1 MIRGD
6 KMNEKT
12 EKKINFRVVGMTCA
26 TCARTVE
33 KALKNVEGIKF
44 SAVNL
49 ATETAFIVSED
60 EISFEKLKEAVQK
73 VGYDISTDMSQDLEK
88 KRYQE
93 AKKNLILA
101 LLVTI
106 PISIMML
113 IHMIW
118 KEIPGF
124 SVMEVIAGGY
134 VIFYTGKKTIKGA
147 WIALSHFHTNM
158 DTLILFGSVTS
169 WITALL
175 NSFGFPIASF
185 GTIGAMIMAF
195 HITGRFIESHLRDKA
210 AKEIKSLMN
219 MQAKEARVLIDNEEL
234 LMPINAIKKDFVVLV
249 KPGERIPIDGEIIE
263 GNSSI
268 DESMIT
274 GESIPVERTVEEKVI
289 GGSLNLTSPLK
300 IKVTNVGEDTFLSQ
314 MIKLIQ
320 EVQGAKVPIQAL
332 ADRITLWFVPIV
344 MFLAIISGLIWY
356 FNFENLQPFMQ
367 NMRSIFP
374 WILNTTDPLSFSV
387 FVFVATIVIAC
398 PCALGLA
405 TPMALVAGTGEAA
418 KKGLII
424 RNAEAIQTSKDVKVV
439 IMDKTGTITQGK
451 PQVIEHS
458 IPEEKIK
465 IIASIENM
473 SNHPLAKAISELSK
487 EKINIENIEEIAG
500 KGVKGSYNNNEYF
513 IGKPK
518 NKYDKLNEKG
528 YTVVEVYE
536 NNNFLGYIAIADK
549 IREDSK
555 KAIEEFKKM
564 GIIPVMATGDN
575 EKTAKA
581 VAKEVG
587 IEEVLAGIKPEDK
600 LNVVRN
606 YQAKGYKT
614 LMVGDGM
621 NDAAALKGADIG
633 VAIGSGTDLA
643 IDNADV
649 IIVKGGVSK
658 IVDTV
663 EISRKTFSVIK
674 SNLFWAFF
682 YNVIAIPAAMSG
694 LLHPAIAE
702 AAMAFSSI
710 TVVLNSLR
718 IKEDKKL

>member
-1 MIRGD
+1 MSGKI
-6 KMNEKT
+6 
-12 EKKINFRVVGMTCA
+12 EKKVNFRVVGMTCA
-26 TCARTVE
+26 TCAKTVE
-33 KALKNVEGIKF
+33 RALKKVDGIKF

-49 ATETAFIVSED
+49 ATETAFVVAED
-60 EISFEKLKEAVQK
+60 DISFEKLKEAVQK

-93 AKKNLILA
+93 AKKNLILS

-124 SVMEVIAGGY
+124 SVIEVIAGGY
-134 VIFYTGKKTIKGA
+134 VIFYTGRKTIKGA

-158 DTLILFGSVTS
+158 DTLILFGSVAS

-185 GTIGAMIMAF
+185 GTIGAMIMAL

-219 MQAKEARVLIDNEEL
+219 VQAKEARVLVEDEEL
-234 LMPINAIKKDFVVLV
+234 LMPIDAVKEGFIVLV
-249 KPGERIPIDGEIIE
+249 KPGERIPVDGIIIE
-263 GNSSI
+263 GKTSI

-274 GESIPVERTVEEKVI
+274 GESLPVEKNEENEVI
-289 GGSLNLTSPLK
+289 GGSLNLTGV
-300 IKVTNVGEDTFLSQ
+300 IKVKVTKVGENTFLSQ

-320 EVQGAKVPIQAL
+320 EAQGAKVPIQAL
-332 ADRITLWFVPIV
+332 ADRITLWFVPTV
-344 MFLAIISGLIWY
+344 MLLALISGLFWY
-356 FNFENLQPFMQ
+356 FNFENMYNFLEGAR
-367 NMRSIFP
+367 NIFP
-374 WILNTTDPLSFSV
+374 WILNTNEPLSFGV

-418 KKGLII
+418 KRGLII

-439 IMDKTGTITQGK
+439 IMDKTGTITEGK
-451 PQVIEHS
+451 PQVVEYT

-473 SNHPLAKAISELSK
+473 SNHPLAKAISELSR
-487 EKINIENIEEIAG
+487 EKIKIENIEEISG
-500 KGVKGSYNNNEYF
+500 KGMKASYNNNEYF

-518 NKYDKLNEKG
+518 NKYDKLYEKG
-528 YTVVEVYE
+528 NTVVEVYE
-536 NNNFLGYIAIADK
+536 NDNFLGYIAIADR

-555 KAIEEFKKM
+555 KAIEEFKKI

-600 LNVVRN
+600 LNIVRN

-663 EISRKTFSVIK
+663 EISRKTFSIIK

-718 IKEDKKL
+718 IKRR

>member
-1 MIRGD
+1 MSND
-6 KMNEKT
+6 AKNKQ
-12 EKKINFRVVGMTCA
+12 NFRVIGMTCA
-26 TCARTVE
+26 TCAKTVE
-33 KALKNVEGIKF
+33 KSLKKVEGVKF

-49 ATETAFIVSED
+49 ATETAFIVSD
-60 EISFEKLKEAVQK
+60 EEIPFEELKKAVQK
-73 VGYDISTDMSQDLEK
+73 AGYDISLDISQDVEK
-88 KRYQE
+88 KRYE
-93 AKKNLILA
+93 ETKKNL
-101 LLVTI
+101 LLSLLFTI
-106 PISIMML
+106 PISLMM
-113 IHMIW
+113 IFHMFG
-118 KEIPGF
+118 KHIPGF
-124 SVMEVIAGGY
+124 NVIEVIIGGY
-134 VIFYTGKKTIKGA
+134 VIFYTGRKTIKGA

-158 DTLILFGSVTS
+158 DTLILFGSVAS

-175 NSFGFPIASF
+175 NSFGLPIASF
-185 GTIGAMIMAF
+185 GTIGAMIMAL
-195 HITGRFIESHLRDKA
+195 HLTGRFIESHLRDKA
-210 AKEIKSLMN
+210 AKEIKALMN
-219 MQAKEARVLIDNEEL
+219 MQAKEARVIVEDEEL
-234 LMPINAIKKDFVVLV
+234 FMPIEAVKEGFIVLV
-249 KPGERIPIDGEIIE
+249 KPGERIPVDGEIIE
-263 GNSSI
+263 GKSSI

-274 GESIPVERTVEEKVI
+274 GESIPVEKVESEKVI
-289 GGSLNLTSPLK
+289 GGSLNLTGVIK
-300 IKVTNVGEDTFLSQ
+300 IKVTKVGEDTFLSQ
-314 MIKLIQ
+314 MVKLIQ
-320 EVQGAKVPIQAL
+320 EAQGAKVPIQAL

-344 MFLAIISGLIWY
+344 MTLAVISGLIWY
-356 FNFENLQPFMQ
+356 FNFDSLTGFIN
-367 NMRSIFP
+367 NMRNVFP
-374 WILNTTDPLSFSV
+374 WILNTNDPLSFSV

-405 TPMALVAGTGEAA
+405 TPMALVAGTGQAA

-451 PQVIEHS
+451 PIVVEHN
-458 IPEEKIK
+458 IPKDKVK
-465 IIASIENM
+465 IISSIESM
-473 SNHPLAKAISELSK
+473 SNHPLAKAISEMT
-487 EKINIENIEEIAG
+487 EERVKIEDIEEISG
-500 KGVKGSYNNNEYF
+500 SGVKGIFEGKEYF

-518 NKYDKLNEKG
+518 NNYDELNSKA

-536 NNNFLGYIAIADK
+536 DNNLLGYIAITDK

-555 KAIEEFKKM
+555 KAIEEFKKI

-587 IEEVLAGIKPEDK
+587 IEEVWAEVKPEDK
-600 LNVVRN
+600 LNIVRN
-606 YQAKGYKT
+606 YQGKGFKT

-643 IDNADV
+643 IDNADI

-658 IVDTV
+658 IVDAV
-663 EISRKTFSVIK
+663 EISRKTFSIIK

-682 YNVIAIPAAMSG
+682 YNVIAIPAAMAG

-702 AAMAFSSI
+702 TAMAFSSI

-718 IKEDKKL
+718 IKGR